1 MLADIIVAR
10 SSYGGERGRHDM
22 HQHAMVH
29 YGFRRSL
36 KRLLMRLSLIRT
48 RAS

>member
-1 MLADIIVAR
+1 MLADIIVGR
-10 SSYGGERGRHDM
+10 SSCGGERGRFDM

-36 KRLLMRLSLIRT
+36 RRLLVRFHLVKARSV
-48 RAS
+48 